1 MITNED
7 NTSNL
12 LEDSIEV
19 VNVNNIK
26 KLFDDSFYPTYR
38 ENNDFIPKDKLLKVL
53 IDDINTYLNEN
64 MANLQSEQS
73 EIRLGYIL
81 CSQITLNSAKMNTM
95 LSMLIQVIN
104 PNIRLQSYWET
115 IASLH
120 GPMEVSNRIEIINV
134 HKIRIKLII
143 KPNDKEY
150 AIKKLASINLD
161 YYAKNS
167 KKANDYLEKIN
178 MEIKSNK

>member
-1 MITNED
+1 MNEE
-7 NTSNL
+7 NT
-12 LEDSIEV
+12 DIIIEEST
-19 VNVNNIK
+19 VNGNNIK
-26 KLFDDSFYPTYR
+26 KLFDDSYYPTYR
-38 ENNDFIPKDKLLKVL
+38 ENNDFIPKDKLLKLL
-53 IDDINTYLNEN
+53 IDDINNFLTEN
-64 MANLQSEQS
+64 MPMLLNDPNNQN

-81 CSQITLNSAKMNTM
+81 CSQLTLNSSKMNTM
-95 LSMLIQVIN
+95 LSMLIQVVN

-143 KPNDKEY
+143 KPNDKDY
-150 AIKKLASINLD
+150 AIKKLASTNLD

-178 MEIKSNK
+178 MEIKSTK

>member
-1 MITNED
+1 M
-7 NTSNL
+7 
-12 LEDSIEV
+12 
-19 VNVNNIK
+19 
-26 KLFDDSFYPTYR
+26 
-38 ENNDFIPKDKLLKVL
+38 
-53 IDDINTYLNEN
+53 
-64 MANLQSEQS
+64 
-73 EIRLGYIL
+73 
-81 CSQITLNSAKMNTM
+81 
-95 LSMLIQVIN
+95 
-104 PNIRLQSYWET
+104 
-115 IASLH
+115 
-120 GPMEVSNRIEIINV
+120 NV